1 MQTVEQLVDS
11 VSRLVSL
18 PEVYLRVRE
27 IVENPRARMADLA
40 GVIVRDPAL
49 TARLLRIANSAVFG
63 HSGRVETV
71 TRAVTLLGS
80 RPLLDLVLATSV
92 TRAFAGV
99 SPTRMDVQT
108 FWRRSVYCG
117 VVARNLATRCNVLDV
132 ERLFVEGLLR
142 DVGHLVL
149 FDRIPEQA
157 DAALKRAAETGRPLA
172 EVERETLGFDYAE
185 VGAALLR
192 RWKLPDGLCAAVRFH
207 VRPEEASASPFET
220 ALVHIAAV
228 LTDAFAEG
236 QTGVEATARVAPV
249 AWRGSGV
256 DPETATE
263 AAEAAAR
270 EVSGVVELVL
280 GGEPRRTP
288 ESVAR

>member
-40 GVIVRDPAL
+40 GAIVRDPAL

-99 SPTRMDVQT
+99 SPARMDVQT

-149 FDRIPEQA
+149 FDRLPEQA
-157 DAALKRAAETGRPLA
+157 DAALKRAAETGRPVA
-172 EVERETLGFDYAE
+172 EVERATLSAVRRASPPSTSSTTPETSR
-185 VGAALLR
+185 AAASAAAVAVSGSTPLLR
-192 RWKLPDGLCAAVRFH
+192 QATGAMRAVASVPVSPSAKASVSTAAMCTSAVSNGEALASSGRTWKRTAAH
-207 VRPEEASASPFET
+207 RPSGSFQRCSSA
-220 ALVHIAAV
+220 
-228 LTDAFAEG
+228 
-236 QTGVEATARVAPV
+236 APTS
-249 AWRGSGV
+249 A
-256 DPETATE
+256 
-263 AAEAAAR
+263 
-270 EVSGVVELVL
+270 
-280 GGEPRRTP
+280 
-288 ESVAR
+288 

>member
-1 MQTVEQLVDS
+1 MQSLEELVDS

-40 GVIVRDPAL
+40 GAIVRDPAL

-99 SPTRMDVQT
+99 SPGRMDVQT

-117 VVARNLATRCNVLDV
+117 VVARNLAARCNVLDL

-142 DVGHLVL
+142 DIGHLVL
-149 FDRIPEQA
+149 FDRLPEQA
-157 DAALKRAAETGRPLA
+157 DAALRHAAETCRPLA
-172 EVERETLGFDYAE
+172 EVEREMLGFDYAE

-192 RWKLPDGLCAAVRFH
+192 RWKLPDSLCTAVRFH
-207 VRPEEASASPFET
+207 VRPEEATGSPFET

-236 QTGVEATARVAPV
+236 ETGLEATARVHPV
-249 AWRGSGV
+249 AWRTSGV
-256 DPETATE
+256 EPEIATM
-263 AAEAAAR
+263 AAEAAAG
-270 EVSGVVELVL
+270 EVSGVVDLVL
-280 GGEPRRTP
+280 GGESRRTA
-288 ESVAR
+288 ESAAR